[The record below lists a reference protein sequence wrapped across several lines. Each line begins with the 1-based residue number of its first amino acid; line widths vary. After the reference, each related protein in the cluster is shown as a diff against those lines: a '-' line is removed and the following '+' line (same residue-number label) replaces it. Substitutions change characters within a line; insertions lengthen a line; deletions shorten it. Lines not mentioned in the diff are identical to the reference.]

1 MATNRFFPNYTGY
14 RITSPFGM
22 RTHPVTGKPST
33 MHNGIDIVAKTSSGG
48 SATDYITAHTGGTVS
63 AVGYNSSAG
72 YYVQIQVAPNT
83 IMVYYHL
90 KAMSSVKKGATVKKG
105 DVLGYMGSTGTATG
119 AHLHWGIKK
128 NGSWI
133 NPEPYLDKDY
143 TEGEKTVNISMTV
156 LKKGAKGEQVKTL
169 QRLLDALGYDLGKYG
184 ADGDFGNDTDKAV
197 RAFQKAKKLEV
208 DGIVGQDTWNK
219 LLKG

>member
-1 MATNRFFPNYTGY
+1 MATRLFPNYPGY
-14 RITSPFGM
+14 KITSRFGM
-22 RTHPVTGKPST
+22 RTHPVTGKPSV
-33 MHNGIDIVAKTSSGG
+33 MHKGIDLVAKTSSGG
-48 SATDYITAHTGGTVS
+48 SATDYITAHTGGVVY

-72 YYVQIQVAPNT
+72 YYVQIQVTANT
-83 IMVYYHL
+83 LMVYYHM
-90 KAMSSVKKGATVKKG
+90 KEMSSVKKGATVKKG
-105 DVLGYMGSTGTATG
+105 DVLGYMGSTGNSTG

-133 NPEPYLDKDY
+133 DPEPYLNKDY

-169 QRLLDALGYDLGKYG
+169 QRLLIALGYDLGKYG
-184 ADGDFGNDTDKAV
+184 VDGSFGDATDKAV
-197 RAFQKAKKLEV
+197 RAFQKAKKLVV
-208 DGIVGQDTWNK
+208 DGSVGQATWNK